1 MIFSTNLKIT
11 SLYREC
17 NPIFLPPKKNDRGTS
32 VIILRSGKTFE
43 RELREQGPERQH
55 PAIAK
60 RGCSF
65 GSAILRSKD

>member
-1 MIFSTNLKIT
+1 MQPHFFTA
-11 SLYREC
+11 
-17 NPIFLPPKKNDRGTS
+17 KKNDRGTS